1 MTLPAERFAAIAR
14 TRTLMQALCDPKR
27 TPGVPKPIRED
38 ASRCLKHYPTAHDLD
53 EALYG
58 LRLAAQVF
66 AAVEPIP
73 RKMRRPQQEPDE

>member
-1 MTLPAERFAAIAR
+1 MTLPRERFAATAR
-14 TRTLMQALCDPKR
+14 TRTFLQSLCDPKR
-27 TPGVPKPIRED
+27 TPGLPKPIRD
-38 ASRCLKHYPTAHDLD
+38 SAKSCLKHYPTAADLD

-73 RKMRRPQQEPDE
+73 KKMRRPEPETDE